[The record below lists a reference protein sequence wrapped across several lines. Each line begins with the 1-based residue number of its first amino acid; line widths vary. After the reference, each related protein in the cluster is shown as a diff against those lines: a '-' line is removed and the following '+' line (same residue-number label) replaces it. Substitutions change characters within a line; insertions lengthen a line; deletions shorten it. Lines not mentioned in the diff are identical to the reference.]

1 MKVDGI
7 LQPKWFIARHMA
19 KNPGRNRKSAGLGLR
34 SNGEIW
40 SVCLYIIKYVFGR
53 DKNSNT
59 VFTFCMKEKM
69 IKNTMKRVKA
79 YITKTESLN
88 GLDGVWIKQVIS
100 ALKVRHRYLIT

>member
-53 DKNSNT
+53 DKDSNT
-59 VFTFCMKEKM
+59 AFTFCMKEKM
-69 IKNTMKRVKA
+69 IKKHYEKS
-79 YITKTESLN
+79 ESFHYKNRISQWTGWCLN
-88 GLDGVWIKQVIS
+88 QTS
-100 ALKVRHRYLIT
+100 N